1 MRLRR
6 DLPPRPPSLK
16 GRGSKTVV
24 SSSPFPSA
32 HLVRVL
38 VLGGGSKTA
47 VSSSPFP
54 SGRGAGGVGS
64 SRPRGG
70 YVIFAVLVVVVV
82 LSLVAYRFAE
92 SMTGEFRAGVRSNDD
107 AQVKLAAVSGLHY
120 AAAVLSD
127 RTTFYEE
134 LDGNPFDNPDIFEQ
148 FDVPTAG
155 GVPNANKQA
164 SFSIRCV
171 ALTTGGTFEQRF
183 GVIDEGGKLNVNSL
197 IALDPTGELL
207 YNALM
212 KLPGMLAEVADA
224 IVDWVDADD
233 DARASGA
240 ESAYYLSLPTPYK
253 AKNGPLNSLDELL
266 LVKGVT
272 PYLLYGGDTNR
283 NGVQDDGE
291 PDATRG
297 LADYLTVYGR
307 ELNVDM
313 TGTARIYLNGDDL
326 DTLGKQLSGA
336 VGDELATYIVAAKV
350 FSAKPVTATVSGAV
364 TSGQSKPA
372 PVTATTEQLQAAI
385 QAKVALSATSGTRV
399 KSLMDLIGTQI
410 TLPRAPDA
418 KKDDPD
424 AIAYSPL
431 NDPAK
436 RNDLLAKLLDKTTV
450 RQAIEMVPRLNVN
463 TAPREVL
470 LAVPGLTEELAD
482 KLIAQRPNQL
492 PTDAGTVSAAWLVT
506 TDTITSAQF
515 KQMEKYLTG
524 STMVYRVQSI
534 GYFKSGT
541 GPAARM
547 EAVIDTNQGAPRF
560 LFVRDLSDL
569 ENPRGFRPPAP

>member
-1 MRLRR
+1 M
-6 DLPPRPPSLK
+6 
-16 GRGSKTVV
+16 
-24 SSSPFPSA
+24 
-32 HLVRVL
+32 
-38 VLGGGSKTA
+38 
-47 VSSSPFP
+47 
-54 SGRGAGGVGS
+54 
-64 SRPRGG
+64 
-70 YVIFAVLVVVVV
+70 VVV

-240 ESAYYLSLPTPYK
+240 ESAYYSSLSTPYK

-313 TGTARIYLNGDDL
+313 AGTARIYLNGDDL
-326 DTLGKQLSGA
+326 DTLGKQLAGA

-350 FSAKPVTATVSGAV
+350 FSAKPVATAVVATVTTATTTTLDADKDAV
-364 TSGQSKPA
+364 LAKATLTLSQRPT
-372 PVTATTEQLQAAI
+372 VTATTEQLQAAI

-424 AIAYSPL
+424 AVAYSPL

-506 TDTITSAQF
+506 TDTIPSAQF

-560 LFVRDLSDL
+560 LYVRDLSDL
-569 ENPRGFRPPAP
+569 ENPRGFQPPPP

>member
-6 DLPPRPPSLK
+6 DLPP
-16 GRGSKTVV
+16 
-24 SSSPFPSA
+24 
-32 HLVRVL
+32 
-38 VLGGGSKTA
+38 
-47 VSSSPFP
+47 
-54 SGRGAGGVGS
+54 
-64 SRPRGG
+64 RPRGG

-240 ESAYYLSLPTPYK
+240 ESAYYSSLSTPYK

-313 TGTARIYLNGDDL
+313 AGTARIYLNGDDL

-350 FSAKPVTATVSGAV
+350 FSAKPVATAVVATVTTATTTTLDADKDAV
-364 TSGQSKPA
+364 LAKATLTLSQRPT
-372 PVTATTEQLQAAI
+372 VTATTEQLQAAV
-385 QAKVALSATSGTRV
+385 QAKVAVSATSGTRV

-470 LAVPGLTEELAD
+470 LAVPGITEELAD

-492 PTDAGTVSAAWLVT
+492 PTDPGTVSAAWLVT

-569 ENPRGFRPPAP
+569 ENPRGFRPPPAP

>member
-6 DLPPRPPSLK
+6 DPIPSLQ
-16 GRGSKTVV
+16 
-24 SSSPFPSA
+24 
-32 HLVRVL
+32 
-38 VLGGGSKTA
+38 GGGSKTA
-47 VSSSPFP
+47 VSSSPLP
-54 SGRGAGGVGS
+54 EGRGAGGGGAP
-64 SRPRGG
+64 RPRGG

-207 YNALM
+207 YNVLM

-240 ESAYYLSLPTPYK
+240 ESAYYSSLSTPYK

-313 TGTARIYLNGDDL
+313 AGTARIYLNGDDL
-326 DTLGKQLSGA
+326 DTLGKQLAGA

-350 FSAKPVTATVSGAV
+350 FSAKPVATAVVATVTTATTTTLDADKDAV
-364 TSGQSKPA
+364 LAKATLTLSQRPT
-372 PVTATTEQLQAAI
+372 VTATTEQLQAAI

-424 AIAYSPL
+424 AVAYSPL

-492 PTDAGTVSAAWLVT
+492 PTDPGTVSAAWLVT
-506 TDTITSAQF
+506 TDTIPSAQF

-569 ENPRGFRPPAP
+569 ENPRGFRPPPAP

>member
-6 DLPPRPPSLK
+6 DLPP
-16 GRGSKTVV
+16 
-24 SSSPFPSA
+24 
-32 HLVRVL
+32 
-38 VLGGGSKTA
+38 
-47 VSSSPFP
+47 
-54 SGRGAGGVGS
+54 
-64 SRPRGG
+64 RPRGG

-272 PYLLYGGDTNR
+272 PYSLYGGDTNR

-326 DTLGKQLSGA
+326 DTLGKQLAGA
-336 VGDELATYIVAAKV
+336 VGDELATYVVAAKV
-350 FSAKPVTATVSGAV
+350 FSAKPVTATTSVTATVSGASGGTAVSV
-364 TSGQSKPA
+364 TLKSEQSQRPT
-372 PVTATTEQLQAAI
+372 VTATTEQLQAAI

-424 AIAYSPL
+424 AVAYSPL

-470 LAVPGLTEELAD
+470 LAVPGMTEELAD

-492 PTDAGTVSAAWLVT
+492 PTDPGTVSAAWLVT

-524 STMVYRVQSI
+524 AAMVYRVQSI

-569 ENPRGFRPPAP
+569 ENPRGFRPPPAP

>member
-6 DLPPRPPSLK
+6 DLPP
-16 GRGSKTVV
+16 
-24 SSSPFPSA
+24 
-32 HLVRVL
+32 
-38 VLGGGSKTA
+38 
-47 VSSSPFP
+47 
-54 SGRGAGGVGS
+54 
-64 SRPRGG
+64 RPRGG

-240 ESAYYLSLPTPYK
+240 ESAYYSSLSTPYK

-313 TGTARIYLNGDDL
+313 AGTARIYLNGDDL

-350 FSAKPVTATVSGAV
+350 FSAKPVATAVVATVTTATTTTLDADKDAV
-364 TSGQSKPA
+364 LAKATLTLSQRPT
-372 PVTATTEQLQAAI
+372 VTATTEQLQAAV
-385 QAKVALSATSGTRV
+385 QAKVAVSATSGTRV

-470 LAVPGLTEELAD
+470 LAVPGITEELAD

-492 PTDAGTVSAAWLVT
+492 PTDPGTVSAAWLVT

-569 ENPRGFRPPAP
+569 ENPRGYPASPAP